1 MAAHLC
7 SIPAPPLPST
17 TLRRPLAVAGAI
29 VATGWR
35 TEFGRREGR
44 SVFRAAAGSDL
55 LGDIGARDPFPQEL
69 ESNFCDKVI
78 GNANTE
84 HQILIPVSS
93 TLSLWS
99 LECRPLSPSDTPFS
113 YDDAQKLLRKVIG
126 WRLVD
131 KDGTL
136 RLRCLWK
143 LKDSASADVLISRIR
158 TAIER
163 TGHCPEF
170 SVENSTNVTAE
181 LWSSSIGGLSMN
193 DFIVAAKID
202 RVKTSD
208 LLPKKRVWA

>member
-1 MAAHLC
+1 MAAHLY
-7 SIPAPPLPST
+7 SIPAPTLPST
-17 TLRRPLAVAGAI
+17 TLRRPLAGAGAR
-29 VATGWR
+29 VATGWG
-35 TEFGRREGR
+35 TELGRRDVRLVG
-44 SVFRAAAGSDL
+44 RAAAGSDI

-69 ESNFCDKVI
+69 ESNFCDRVI

-84 HQILIPVSS
+84 HQILVPVSS
-93 TLSLWS
+93 ALSLWNQ
-99 LECRPLSPSDTPFS
+99 ECRPLSPSDTPFS
-113 YDDAQKLLRKVIG
+113 YDDAQNFLRKVVG

-136 RLRCLWK
+136 RLHCLWK
-143 LKDSASADVLISRIR
+143 LKDSASSDELVSRIR
-158 TAIER
+158 RAVGH

-170 SVENSTNVTAE
+170 FIENSTHVTAE

-193 DFIVAAKID
+193 DFIIAAKID